1 MIGYIMNITSSTVL
15 RNDYTKISSL
25 AHESNEPIYI
35 TKNGEGDIVVL
46 SIEAFE
52 GLKTQL
58 EQKAMILEAEARR
71 LAGEESYSIDEVETM
86 LNEMFRDAEA

>member
-1 MIGYIMNITSSTVL
+1 M
-15 RNDYTKISSL
+15 
-25 AHESNEPIYI
+25 
-35 TKNGEGDIVVL
+35 L

>member
-1 MIGYIMNITSSTVL
+1 MIGYAMNITSSTVL
-15 RNDYTKISSL
+15 RNDYTKISNL

-71 LAGEESYSIDEVETM
+71 LTGEESYSIDEVETM

>member
-1 MIGYIMNITSSTVL
+1 MNITSSTVL
-15 RNDYTKISSL
+15 RNDYTKISGL

-52 GLKTQL
+52 RLKTQL

-71 LAGEESYSIDEVETM
+71 LVGEESYSIDEVETM
-86 LNEMFRDAEA
+86 LNEMFRDAKA